1 MVLIALVAVPLAFVL
16 TGMFTQR
23 RRTRLLADPATH
35 PGLAHLDRASI
46 LARRIGVAA
55 GTVLGIA
62 AAMVL
67 PLGRGVLLAP
77 SLFSLV
83 LVLALVATEARL
95 WRSARTPG
103 IAGLETRNP
112 VSYLPRALLLGLG
125 ATSASLLALLTWCAA
140 HQNTSPDGMGII
152 GRAFEWRVLQSPG
165 DPGVVVSTKGPFPG
179 TWYSMPIAVVLVGV
193 LLVLVLGLGLVLR
206 RPRNGADPV
215 VVAIDDQARMRNAE
229 AMTAAALLGVAG
241 SLLACSLLAAM
252 MVLEPFPWLALALV
266 VSALCALLACTWAI
280 SVLLVP
286 GRGMPVR
293 STPASGATAMGSVL

>member
-46 LARRIGVAA
+46 LARRIGVVA
-55 GTVLGIA
+55 GTALGLA
-62 AAMVL
+62 AAAVL
-67 PLGRGVLLAP
+67 PLGRGMLLAP

-83 LVLALVATEARL
+83 LVLSLAVTETRL
-95 WRSARTPG
+95 WRSARIPG
-103 IAGLETRNP
+103 VAGLETRDPAN
-112 VSYLPRALLLGLG
+112 YLPRTLLVGLG
-125 ATSASLLALLTWCAA
+125 TTGASLIALLTWCAT
-140 HQNTSPDGMGII
+140 HQNGSPDDMGTI

-165 DPGVVVSTKGPFPG
+165 DPGVVIHARGPFPG
-179 TWYSMPIAVVLVGV
+179 TFYSLPIAVVLVAV

-215 VVAIDDQARMRNAE
+215 VVAIDDQARTRNAE
-229 AMTAAALLGVAG
+229 AMAAAALLGVAG

-252 MVLEPFPWLALALV
+252 ALLEAFPWLGLALV
-266 VSALCALLACTWAI
+266 VAGFCALLACTWAI

-286 GRGMPVR
+286 GRGTPVQ
-293 STPASGATAMGSVL
+293 STPVPGTATVGSVR

>member
-1 MVLIALVAVPLAFVL
+1 MVLIALLAVPLAFVL

-46 LARRIGVAA
+46 LARRVGVVA
-55 GTVLGIA
+55 GAVLA
-62 AAMVL
+62 AAAAAVL

-83 LVLALVATEARL
+83 LVLALAGTEVRL

-103 IAGLETRNP
+103 VAALETRDP
-112 VSYLPRALLLGLG
+112 ADYLPRSLFAGLG
-125 ATSASLLALLTWCAA
+125 ATGASLLALLTWCAA
-140 HQNTSPDGMGII
+140 HQNTKPDDMGTI

-165 DPGVVVSTKGPFPG
+165 DPGVINTKGPFPG
-179 TWYSMPIAVVLVGV
+179 TWYSLPIAVVLVCV
-193 LLVLVLGLGLVLR
+193 LLTLGLGLGLVLR

-215 VVAIDDQARMRNAE
+215 VVAIDDQARTRNAE
-229 AMTAAALLGVAG
+229 AMAAAALLGVAG